1 MTFKTNAILAAA
13 LMAAFGANAGTVTPA
28 VAGGTVF
35 AAEAFQGAT
44 ATDANTA
51 ITPGAITYS
60 VATTGGIVVNAGGSI
75 YYYLRLSNGKFT
87 GAPATTAI
95 SGTVASLL
103 DADGTPASGV
113 FDSVTVVGI
122 SADKT
127 TALVKLTNMT
137 AGTVNIGVGGTITYT
152 PATGAID
159 TVKTALATAGGTVSA
174 TGSLSALAAA
184 SAPDATVA
192 QPSDVDGSPATA
204 VIAKSVQAITGAV
217 SNLPSNT
224 VKIDLSATPPASA
237 YTASA
242 FAPFAQLGSVTFTQV
257 AAGNPD
263 NAANLTIALANAG
276 GSATVVATPGTGQSF
291 PVGATLKVGDN
302 VCADLAP
309 ASSTKT
315 FTASNA
321 SAAASLTVPVA
332 SIASGT
338 PLYLCLSAPGAGQT
352 ATPITANITAEL
364 LNNVVVATAGK
375 TTTAGAGYALGYNG
389 TQIDVT
395 NYVPAAMSGWTQY
408 IRVANTGALS
418 APVSAAFVDESGNVG
433 TSVVVI
439 PSLAAGAVKNL
450 EAADIEAALGAQAVG
465 ARPRLRITA
474 PSNGLTVQNM
484 LFTPNGSFTNNS
496 AQQQ

>member
-13 LMAAFGANAGTVTPA
+13 LVAAFGANAGTVTSA

-35 AAEAFQGAT
+35 AAEAFQGAS
-44 ATDANTA
+44 ATDAIA
-51 ITPGAITYS
+51 IIPDAITYS

-75 YYYLRLSNGKFT
+75 YYYLRLTNGKFAPGVTT
-87 GAPATTAI
+87 GSLKAALSGSIPALLNATPATAI
-95 SGTVASLL
+95 
-103 DADGTPASGV
+103 
-113 FDSVTVVGI
+113 TVVGF
-122 SADKT
+122 SADRT
-127 TALVKLTNMT
+127 TALVQLTADPT
-137 AGTVNIGVGGTITYT
+137 GSTVNIGVGGTIVYT
-152 PATGAID
+152 PAAGDID

-192 QPSDVDGSPATA
+192 QPSDVDGAPATA

-224 VKIDLSATPPASA
+224 DKIDLSATPPASA
-237 YTASA
+237 YTPNATY
-242 FAPFAQLGSVTFTQV
+242 AQLGSVTFTEV
-257 AAGNPD
+257 AAKNP
-263 NAANLTIALANAG
+263 NAAANLTIALANAG
-276 GSATVVATPGTGQSF
+276 GNATVVATPGTGQSF
-291 PVGATLKVGDN
+291 PVGATLKVGTST
-302 VCADLAP
+302 CANLTSP
-309 ASSTKT
+309 STTKT
-315 FTASNA
+315 FTALDA
-321 SAAASLTVPVA
+321 TAAASLTVPVA

-352 ATPITANITAEL
+352 ASPITANITAEL

-395 NYVPAAMSGWTQY
+395 NYVPAAVSGWTQF

-418 APVSAAFVDESGNVG
+418 APISAAFVNETTGAVG
-433 TSVVVI
+433 TSAVI
-439 PSLAAGAVKNL
+439 VPSLPAGAVKNL
-450 EAADIEAALGAQAVG
+450 TATDIEAALGAQAEG

-474 PSNGLTVQNM
+474 PSNNLTVQNM

>member
-13 LMAAFGANAGTVTPA
+13 LMAAFAAQAGTLTPA

-75 YYYLRLSNGKFT
+75 YYYVRLSNGKFATAPLASQVT
-87 GAPATTAI
+87 GSVPTLL
-95 SGTVASLL
+95 GT
-103 DADGTPASGV
+103 G
-113 FDSVTVVGI
+113 SVTVVGI

-152 PATGAID
+152 PAAGAID

-174 TGSLSALAAA
+174 TGSLSALAAVA
-184 SAPDATVA
+184 APDATAA
-192 QPSDVDGSPATA
+192 QPSDVDGAPANA

-224 VKIDLSATPPASA
+224 VKINLSATPPASA
-237 YTASA
+237 YT
-242 FAPFAQLGSVTFTQV
+242 PTPYAQLGSVTFTEV

-263 NAANLTIALANAG
+263 NLANLTIALANAN
-276 GSATVVATPGTGQSF
+276 ATVVATPGTGQSF
-291 PVGATLKVGDN
+291 PVGATLEVGTST
-302 VCADLAP
+302 CANLSP
-309 ASSTKT
+309 TPSSTKT

-321 SAAASLTVPVA
+321 SEAASLTVPVA
-332 SIASGT
+332 SIVSGT
-338 PLYLCLSAPGAGQT
+338 PLYLCLSAPGGGQT
-352 ATPITANITAEL
+352 ASPITANITAEL
-364 LNNVVVATAGK
+364 LNNAAVLTAGK

-395 NYVPAAMSGWTQY
+395 NYVPAAVSGWTQF

-433 TSVVVI
+433 TSAVII
-439 PSLAAGAVKNL
+439 PSLSAGAVKNL
-450 EAADIEAALGAQAVG
+450 EAADIEAALGAQAEG

>member
-75 YYYLRLSNGKFT
+75 YYYVRLSNGKFATAPLATAVT
-87 GAPATTAI
+87 GSVPTLL
-95 SGTVASLL
+95 GT
-103 DADGTPASGV
+103 G
-113 FDSVTVVGI
+113 SVTVVGI

-127 TALVKLTNMT
+127 TALVKLTNT
-137 AGTVNIGVGGTITYT
+137 TTSTVNIGVGGTIIYT

-184 SAPDATVA
+184 TAPDATTA
-192 QPSDVDGSPATA
+192 QPSDVDGAPANA

-217 SNLPSNT
+217 SNLPSST

-237 YTASA
+237 YTPTAY
-242 FAPFAQLGSVTFTQV
+242 AQLGSVTFTQV

-276 GSATVVATPGTGQSF
+276 GNATVVATPGTGQSF
-291 PVGATLKVGDN
+291 PVGATLEVGTST
-302 VCADLAP
+302 CANLSP
-309 ASSTKT
+309 TPSSTKT

-321 SAAASLTVPVA
+321 SEAASLTVPVA

-338 PLYLCLSAPGAGQT
+338 PLYLCLSAPGGGQT

-364 LNNVVVATAGK
+364 LNNAVVATAGK

-395 NYVPAAMSGWTQY
+395 NYVPAAMSGWTQF

-433 TSVVVI
+433 TSAVII
-439 PSLAAGAVKNL
+439 PSLSAGAVKNL
-450 EAADIEAALGAQAVG
+450 EAADIEAALGAQAEG

>member
-13 LMAAFGANAGTVTPA
+13 LVAAFGANAGTVTPA

-75 YYYLRLSNGKFT
+75 YYYVRLSNGKFAA
-87 GAPATTAI
+87 APAATAI

-103 DADGTPASGV
+103 DADGAAAAGA
-113 FDSVTVVGI
+113 FDSVAVVGI

-137 AGTVNIGVGGTITYT
+137 ALTVNIGVGGTIIYT
-152 PATGAID
+152 PAAGAID

-184 SAPDATVA
+184 AAPDATAA

-204 VIAKSVQAITGAV
+204 VIAKSVQAITGTV
-217 SNLPSNT
+217 SNLPTNT
-224 VKIDLSATPPASA
+224 DKIDLAATPAASA
-237 YTASA
+237 YTPNAY
-242 FAPFAQLGSVTFTQV
+242 AQLGSVTFTEV
-257 AAGNPD
+257 AAGNPN
-263 NAANLTIALANAG
+263 NAANLTIALANAAG
-276 GSATVVATPGTGQSF
+276 NATVVATPGAGQSF
-291 PVGATLKVGDN
+291 PVGATLKVGTA
-302 VCADLAP
+302 VCANLAS

-315 FTASNA
+315 FNALDA

-338 PLYLCLSAPGAGQT
+338 PLYLCLSAPGVGQT

-364 LNNVVVATAGK
+364 LNNVVVTTAGK
-375 TTTAGAGYALGYNG
+375 TSAAGAGYALGYNG

-395 NYVPAAMSGWTQY
+395 NYVPAAVTGWTQF

-418 APVSAAFVDESGNVG
+418 APISAAFVNETTGAVG
-433 TSVVVI
+433 TSAVI
-439 PSLAAGAVKNL
+439 VPSLPAGAVKNL
-450 EAADIEAALGAQAVG
+450 TATDIEAALGAQAEG

-474 PSNGLTVQNM
+474 PSNKLTVQNM

-496 AQQQ
+496 SQQQ

>member
-13 LMAAFGANAGTVTPA
+13 LMAAFAAQAGTLTPA

-44 ATDANTA
+44 ATDTNTA

-75 YYYLRLSNGKFT
+75 YYYVRLSNGKFATAPQATAVT
-87 GAPATTAI
+87 GSVPTLL
-95 SGTVASLL
+95 GT
-103 DADGTPASGV
+103 G
-113 FDSVTVVGI
+113 SVTVVGI

-127 TALVKLTNMT
+127 TALVKLTNTT
-137 AGTVNIGVGGTITYT
+137 ASTVNIGVGGTIIYT

-184 SAPDATVA
+184 TAPDATAA
-192 QPSDVDGSPATA
+192 QPSDVDGAPANA
-204 VIAKSVQAITGAV
+204 VIAKSAQAISAAV
-217 SNLPSNT
+217 SNLPTNT

-237 YTASA
+237 YT
-242 FAPFAQLGSVTFTQV
+242 PTTYAQLGSVTFTQF
-257 AAGNPD
+257 AAANPD
-263 NAANLTIALANAG
+263 RAANLTIALANAG
-276 GSATVVATPGTGQSF
+276 GFATVVATPGAGQSF

-302 VCADLAP
+302 NCVNLATP
-309 ASSTKT
+309 SSTKT
-315 FTASNA
+315 FTALNA

-375 TTTAGAGYALGYNG
+375 TSAAGAGYALGYNG

-395 NYVPAAMSGWTQY
+395 NYVPAAVTGWTQF

-418 APVSAAFVDESGNVG
+418 APVSAAFVNEATGAVG
-433 TSVVVI
+433 TSAVVI

-450 EAADIEAALGAQAVG
+450 TASDIEAALGAQADS

-474 PSNGLTVQNM
+474 PSNALTVQNM